1 MDVIKDLYDFGIRSF
16 FSHVPNR
23 MALATVVFFVS
34 HYIIWWS
41 AWAVMSRDGAHSP
54 EHYANHELHDI
65 MLVSEGVLAIGI
77 LLAFFHNLSFMQASS
92 SIGPLLGAFVEMM
105 YDVGK
110 FALYFFFIFLGFAVS
125 FTKLYTQY
133 LAGRSYFLSHF
144 ENATSEHHA
153 GK

>member
-1 MDVIKDLYDFGIRSF
+1 MDVIKDWLQLRRKRF
-16 FSHVPNR
+16 FSYVPNC

-41 AWAVMSRDGAHSP
+41 AWAVMSRDGPHAP
-54 EHYANHELHDI
+54 EHYSNHELHDV

-77 LLAFFHNLSFMQASS
+77 LLAFFNNLSFVQASS

-105 YDVGK
+105 IDVGK
-110 FALYFFFIFLGFAVS
+110 FALYFFFIFLAFAVS
-125 FTKLYTQY
+125 FTKLHTQY
-133 LAGRSYFLSHF
+133 LAGRSYFLSHV
-144 ENATSEHHA
+144 ENATSEHHV